1 MIWLIVAVLVVVI
14 IFSFSVFRGSPYLPS
29 HKLDVRQSFIELYH
43 LDKKDVLVDIGSG
56 DGVIL
61 REATRLGACAVGYE
75 INPILFLIS
84 WFLSRNDKK
93 VTVVFADFW
102 ISSLPHDVTIV
113 YVFSASRDI
122 KKIVKRLQN
131 EADRLGRL
139 ISVISYGARFNGMKE
154 VNSIGP
160 HHLYAFHPLQSDKA
174 QV

>member
-1 MIWLIVAVLVVVI
+1 MIWAGAIVLALVI
-14 IFSFSVFRGSPYLPS
+14 IFGFSVFRGSPYLPS
-29 HKLDVRQSFIELYH
+29 HKLDVRKSFIDLYH

-61 REATRLGACAVGYE
+61 REATRLGAHAVGYE
-75 INPILFLIS
+75 INPILFLVS

-93 VTVVFADFW
+93 ANVVFADFW
-102 ISSLPHDVTIV
+102 MSNLPHDVTVV

-122 KKIVKRLQN
+122 KKIIKRLQN
-131 EADRLGRL
+131 EADRLGRS

-154 VNSIGP
+154 VNSIGA
-160 HHLYAFHPLQSDKA
+160 HHLYTFHPLQSDKA